1 MKNDNLKFKD
11 IFWNTLGTVTYAA
24 VSLLLSIIVI
34 NISGKIE
41 GGIFSFGFSTLAHF
55 VFIISYFGIRPM
67 HIVDVKYK
75 YGFSEYVTFGRNTAF
90 ISLCL
95 GTLYIVLLYK
105 SGNYSFTKT
114 LLLCILVLH
123 GAIDGFADYFE
134 CEYQRVNRLYMC
146 GQSLFFRITFFAI
159 TLIGILFLTKNLFY
173 AETFAIVVEII
184 VFAILN
190 PIRGEKVFK
199 TVVQAETIDKKKNLF
214 FEALPLFLIVF
225 LDMFVFSVTKFGV
238 DIYLGDTYNGF
249 FNIIFM
255 PTNVIYL
262 VMNLFMKPILTPLSN
277 AYFND
282 KILYKNIIIK
292 TMFIAFVISFVFM
305 VGTYFL
311 GDIYINIV
319 NYITEETYVEFL
331 PFAKKILLIVIAGGC
346 LYTINTPL
354 YFSLIIE
361 NKQKYLMIAYFITCI
376 ISAIVANI
384 FVLNLGVMGAA
395 YGFLVNMFALCVC
408 VFITKVICR

>member
-1 MKNDNLKFKD
+1 MRNDNLKLKD

-24 VSLLLSIIVI
+24 VSLLLSIAVI
-34 NISGKIE
+34 NFSGKIE

-75 YGFSEYVTFGRNTAF
+75 YGFSEYVIFGRNTAVL
-90 ISLCL
+90 SLCL
-95 GTLYIVLLYK
+95 GVFYIVLLYK
-105 SGNYSFTKT
+105 SGNYSLTKT

-146 GQSLFFRITFFAI
+146 GQSLFFRITLFAI
-159 TLIGILFLTKNLFY
+159 TLIGVLFFTKNLFY
-173 AETFAIVVEII
+173 AETFAVIVEII
-184 VFAILN
+184 IFAILN

-199 TVVQAETIDKKKNLF
+199 TAVQVETIDKKKNLL

-225 LDMFVFSVTKFGV
+225 LDMFAFSATKFAV

-255 PTNVIYL
+255 PTNIIYL

-277 AYFND
+277 AYYND
-282 KILYKNIIIK
+282 KVLYKNIIIK
-292 TMFIAFVISFVFM
+292 TMLIAFCVSLVFM
-305 VGTYFL
+305 LGTYFF

-319 NYITEETYVEFL
+319 NIITEETYVDFL
-331 PFAKKILLIVIAGGC
+331 PIAKKILLIVIGGGC

-361 NKQKYLMIAYFITCI
+361 NKQQYLMIAYFITCI

-384 FVLNLGVMGAA
+384 FVQNLGIIGAA
-395 YGFLVNMFALCVC
+395 FGFMVNMFALCIS